1 MTKQKIITPENDF
14 AALDEWMESNDI
26 KKLMLVCGSSIRKQA
41 VNGYLSKLGTGSD
54 VNIVRFSD
62 FSPNPSYDSII
73 KGVKVFRENGC
84 DAIMAVGGGSAMDVA
99 KCIKLYSNMDG
110 DGEDGE
116 FLRNTV
122 TANEI
127 PFMVMPT
134 TAGTGSEATRFAV
147 IYFKGNKQSVAHES
161 CIPET
166 VLMDPDAL
174 RSLPDYHRKASML
187 DALCHAVESC
197 WSVNSTDESRRYAD
211 EAIRLIMEHKDAYLL
226 NLDEGNR
233 GMLLAANIAG
243 KAINITQTTAGHA
256 MCYKITGLLGCA
268 HGHAAALCVKELF
281 KWMVSGID
289 EGSLEC
295 IDPRGMG
302 HVKAALITIGQAM
315 GCEDISSAAGCF
327 ERLFDSLG
335 LEIPAASEEQ
345 YRFLKT
351 SVNPDRL
358 KNHPVRLDED
368 TIDMLYHRI
377 LK

>member
-1 MTKQKIITPENDF
+1 MAEQKIITPENDY
-14 AALDEWMESNDI
+14 AAIDEWIESNDI
-26 KKLMLVCGSSIRKQA
+26 KKLMLVCGSSIEKQA
-41 VNGYLSKLGTGSD
+41 VNGYLGNLDSGSD
-54 VNIVRFSD
+54 VDIVKFSD

-73 KGVKVFRENGC
+73 KGVKAFRENGC
-84 DAIMAVGGGSAMDVA
+84 DSIMAVGGGSAMDVA

-110 DGEDGE
+110 NGEDGE
-116 FLRNTV
+116 FLNNTI

-166 VLMDPDAL
+166 VLMDPGAL
-174 RSLPDYHRKASML
+174 CSLPDYHRKASML

-197 WSVNSTDESRRYAD
+197 WSVNSTAESRKYSD
-211 EAIRLIMEHKDAYLL
+211 EAIRLIMEHMEGYLI
-226 NLDEGNR
+226 NSDEGNR

-281 KWMVSGID
+281 KWMAQGID
-289 EGSLEC
+289 DNSLQC
-295 IDPRGMG
+295 IDPCGIE
-302 HVKAALITIGQAM
+302 HVKASLDMIAKAM
-315 GCEDISSAAGCF
+315 GCTDISSGA
-327 ERLFDSLG
+327 EYFDRIFTGLG
-335 LEIPAASEEQ
+335 LDIPAASEEQ
-345 YRFLKT
+345 YMLLKT